1 MNLYHLSSARE
12 VMRNAKMEKKQKRI
26 LAIDVERQITGQRIA
41 LKKEIHSKDK
51 KLISKVCQEP
61 VKNVVKKVTGH
72 VIVLKFIQIQL
83 LNKEYAT
90 DVVKMVTGPENVQE
104 QELLQ
109 DSQMRLNQLERPILA
124 SDVGLLTILQEIVI
138 KKQWHRL
145 RVIGRIFKMALHQM
159 PSHLKKNI
167 NALNAE
173 KWVIL
178 HLNVPL
184 IKNDKIIKELY
195 SKGLRLFI

>member
-1 MNLYHLSSARE
+1 
-12 VMRNAKMEKKQKRI
+12 
-26 LAIDVERQITGQRIA
+26 
-41 LKKEIHSKDK
+41 
-51 KLISKVCQEP
+51 
-61 VKNVVKKVTGH
+61 
-72 VIVLKFIQIQL
+72 
-83 LNKEYAT
+83 
-90 DVVKMVTGPENVQE
+90 
-104 QELLQ
+104 
-109 DSQMRLNQLERPILA
+109 MRLNQLERPILA

-195 SKGLRLFI
+195 YFKNVCNYYIIQKNKNLCSTNKCI

>member
-145 RVIGRIFKMALHQM
+145 QVIGRIFKMAHHQM